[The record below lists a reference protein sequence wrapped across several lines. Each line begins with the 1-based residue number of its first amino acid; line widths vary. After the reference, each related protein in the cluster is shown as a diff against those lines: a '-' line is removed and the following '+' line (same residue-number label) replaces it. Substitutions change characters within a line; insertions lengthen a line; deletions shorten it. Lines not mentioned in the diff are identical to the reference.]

1 MARAVH
7 PLFVAVLAA
16 CLVAALGLSGSA
28 ADEAAGRKMVGIYEL
43 KKGDFSIKV
52 TNWGATLMSV
62 ILPDSR
68 GNDMICLL
76 FLSRVAGSLLLYV
89 HELEGL

>member
-1 MARAVH
+1 MARAAH
-7 PLFVAVLAA
+7 PLFFVVLAA
-16 CLVAALGLSGSA
+16 CLVAALGLSGGA
-28 ADEAAGRKMVGIYEL
+28 ANEAAGRKMVGVYEL

-68 GNDMICLL
+68 GTEICLL
-76 FLSRVAGSLLLYV
+76 FLS
-89 HELEGL
+89 